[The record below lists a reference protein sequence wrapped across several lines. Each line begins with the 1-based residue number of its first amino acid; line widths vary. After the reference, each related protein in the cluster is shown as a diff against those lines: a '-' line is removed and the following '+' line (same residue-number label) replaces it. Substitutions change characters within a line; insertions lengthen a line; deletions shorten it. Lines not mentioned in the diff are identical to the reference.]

1 MSFDSAES
9 ADFFEVPS
17 GVRARGR
24 LRAPSSKS
32 LTQRYLNLGLL
43 SEQPVVLSRAL
54 IAEDTILFIEAL
66 RSLGM
71 SIRISGDEVSIEAGQ
86 WEQRAAIHCGHN
98 GTMLR
103 FLTGA
108 LTTRSGIWVLDGS
121 PRLRQRPIGPLVTGL
136 RQLGARI
143 DFLGERGFAPIRV
156 SGGALNAGRVELD
169 AGLSSQFASSMLMAA
184 VRAEGDVLVALKA
197 LTSATYLELTVAC
210 MRQLGAGVETLED
223 GCILVHPGPLVGG
236 RVMVEPDYSSAAY
249 AAAAALL
256 TAGSVKLD
264 DLQADSQQGD
274 RDFLDVLEEM
284 GAVVAWQPDGVQV
297 TGVGKLVGLDA
308 DMRGMPDQVPTL
320 AALAIFAD
328 GRTSI
333 RNVGHLRLKES
344 DRIDSMCRE
353 LRRIGA
359 AVTEHEDGLTL
370 EGGWRPQR
378 ESPRSTVRIRTYGD
392 HRIAMSMA
400 LVGLCVPG
408 LEIENPG
415 VVNKSYPD
423 FWHDLGTLIEG

>member
-1 MSFDSAES
+1 MSSGSAES
-9 ADFFEVPS
+9 ADIFEVPS

-32 LTQRYLNLGLL
+32 LTQRYLTIGLL
-43 SEQPVVLSRAL
+43 SERPVVLSRAL

-66 RSLGM
+66 RSLGV
-71 SIRISGDEVSIEAGQ
+71 SIGISGDELSIEAGEGRQ
-86 WEQRAAIHCGHN
+86 QATIHCGHN

-108 LTTRSGIWVLDGS
+108 LATRSGTWVLDGS
-121 PRLRQRPIGPLVTGL
+121 PRLRQRPIGPLVAGL
-136 RQLGARI
+136 RQLGASI
-143 DFLGERGFAPIRV
+143 DFLGRRGFAPVRV
-156 SGGALNAGRVELD
+156 SGGALHAGRVELD
-169 AGLSSQFASSMLMAA
+169 AGLSSQFASSVLMAA
-184 VRAEGDVLVALKA
+184 MRAQGDVVVALKA
-197 LTSATYLELTVAC
+197 LTSATYLELTMAC

-223 GCILVHPGPLVGG
+223 GSILVRPGSLVGG
-236 RVMVEPDYSSAAY
+236 RVAVEPDFSSAAY

-256 TAGSVKLD
+256 TAGSVRLD
-264 DLQADSQQGD
+264 DLPVDSQQGD
-274 RDFLDVLEEM
+274 RGFLDVLEEM
-284 GAVVAWQPDGVQV
+284 GAVVDWQPDGVQV
-297 TGVGKLVGLDA
+297 TGVGTLVGLDA
-308 DMRGMPDQVPTL
+308 DMCGMPDQVPTL

-333 RNVGHLRLKES
+333 RNVAHLRLKES

-359 AVTEHEDGLTL
+359 AVTEHDDGLTVD
-370 EGGWRPQR
+370 GGWKPQHD
-378 ESPRSTVRIRTYGD
+378 SPMSTVRIRTYGD

-400 LVGLCVPG
+400 LVGLRVPG
-408 LEIENPG
+408 LEIENPE

-423 FWHDLGTLIEG
+423 FWRDLGTLIEG